1 MKRVI
6 AIVLTAIVAGG
17 IYGFYLYN
25 KKPADTRDEK
35 ADFEITAV
43 ELMKEFTTNEEAAT
57 KKYVDK
63 VILVSGTI
71 SEIDLT
77 SATLIIDTTDPLTA
91 ITCSFYKEEAAAL
104 SHQKSGDPV
113 VIKGKCT
120 GKLTDIVLNNCIL
133 SNSN

>member
-6 AIVLTAIVAGG
+6 AIVLIAIVAGA
-17 IYGFYLYN
+17 IYGIYLYN
-25 KKPADTRDEK
+25 KKPTDTRDEK

-43 ELMKEFTTNEEAAT
+43 ELMKEFTTSEEAAS

-71 SEIDLT
+71 SEIDLAT
-77 SATLIIDTTDPLTA
+77 ATLIIDTTDPLTA
-91 ITCSFYKEEAAAL
+91 ITCSFYKEEASAL
-104 SHQKSGDPV
+104 SHKKSGEAV

>member
-6 AIVLTAIVAGG
+6 VIVLIAVVAGG
-17 IYGFYLYN
+17 VYGFYLFN

-43 ELMKEFTTNEEAAT
+43 ELMKEFTLNEEAAT

-63 VILVSGTI
+63 IIQVSGTI
-71 SEIDLT
+71 SEIDLAT
-77 SATLIIDTTDPLTA
+77 STLILDTSDPLTA
-91 ITCSFYKEEAAAL
+91 ITCSFYKEEANAL
-104 SHQKSGDPV
+104 SLKKNGDSV
-113 VIKGKCT
+113 VIRGKCT

-133 SNSN
+133 SNPK